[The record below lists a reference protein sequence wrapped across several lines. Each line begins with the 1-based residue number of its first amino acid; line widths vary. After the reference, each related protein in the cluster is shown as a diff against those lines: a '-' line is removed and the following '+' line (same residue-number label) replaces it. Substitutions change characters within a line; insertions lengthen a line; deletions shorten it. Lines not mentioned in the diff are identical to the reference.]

1 MYNLLEYSKKYKKA
15 TGSFWNYYRDE
26 PTNPLHSNYESFK
39 EKTSITNMLI
49 ILGWW
54 RTMLKVMV
62 FCHLQKILVINMVK
76 N

>member
-1 MYNLLEYSKKYKKA
+1 MPMYNLLEYSKKYKKA

-49 ILGWW
+49 ILGW
-54 RTMLKVMV
+54 
-62 FCHLQKILVINMVK
+62 
-76 N
+76 